1 MAIAG
6 SLTYDT
12 KIDKSGFEKGLSS
25 LQTTTNTVG
34 KQIKSIVTALG
45 IDKLIS
51 TAFNVINSSI
61 DGAISRIDTLNN
73 FPKVMSNLGIA
84 SEDSEKAVKK
94 LSDGLQGIP
103 TTLDDASLSVQRFT
117 SVNGDVDKSTEYFLA
132 LNNALL
138 AGGASADIQTTAME
152 QLSQAYAKGKPDM
165 IEWRSLQTAM
175 PAQLKQV
182 AEAFNMT
189 TDELGEA
196 LRNGKISMND
206 FMDKIVELNKNGT
219 GEFQSFEEQAKNST
233 GGIKTSIIN
242 VKTAITRGVTEITT
256 AIDKALQ
263 NIGLGGLGTVISK
276 IGSIAESVLK
286 KVASSIPK
294 VVQKIKD
301 IYNWTNKNK
310 EVLKALIKVIASVTA
325 GYLAYKATLVAI
337 TAIQTAKKILGTV
350 SAFLSLIPA
359 IKSAKDMM
367 LLLNMTFNANP
378 IGLVVGGV
386 TALTTAL
393 ITFIGTQKNVNDTA
407 ESMSNGFK
415 SFFDGIENAKSHLES
430 FNSTLFASSEEQQK
444 LQEEMDSIQN
454 GITQICKTASDE
466 RRGYTQEEITQL
478 DEYFNKLREL
488 KNRELEIQQSI
499 SSAITQ
505 QAQQEA
511 QAFEGSLEEYTVKS
525 QEWIKTAEEQRDKQ
539 IKIINDGTTQ
549 QIVLL
554 NQRYK
559 TEEERQSEAYQNS
572 YNEIIRQKEEK
583 IALANEEVAKVTEAY
598 SNGYTER
605 AKQNESWYTQLSEAN
620 EKTET
625 ENERH
630 TNRLQEI
637 EEKYGN
643 SYHVLQTHTATENEK
658 HKQKMKDIWNDMY
671 KNMSEEEDKELGSW
685 LARQVQVEMYGGKI
699 SDENQEM
706 VDTILKSYD
715 NIPNDAKEKMNS
727 TMQGMLEGMRD
738 KEPSLYAKASGIAG
752 GILNRLKKSFD
763 IHSPSKKTREIFN
776 YVMEGAELGLEDEK
790 NSLMKQIDDITD
802 TVYRKMQNAI
812 AIENASITAKATL
825 EANKSQP
832 TIIARDHTTTI
843 NNTQQ
848 FYSKESTPYEEQ
860 KQAKQQLRRLAYEL

>member
-444 LQEEMDSIQN
+444 LQEEMDSVQN

-605 AKQNESWYTQLSEAN
+605 AKQNESWYTRLSEAN

-671 KNMSEEEDKELGSW
+671 KNMSEEEAKELGSW

-738 KEPSLYAKASGIAG
+738 KEPLLYAKASGIAG
-752 GILNRLKKSFD
+752 GILDRLKKSFD

>member
-444 LQEEMDSIQN
+444 LQEEMDSVQN

-539 IKIINDGTTQ
+539 IEIIKDGMIQ
-549 QIVLL
+549 QIALL

-671 KNMSEEEDKELGSW
+671 KNMSEEEAEELGSW

-715 NIPNDAKEKMNS
+715 NMPNDTKEKINS

-738 KEPSLYAKASGIAG
+738 KEPLLYAKASGIAG

>member
-444 LQEEMDSIQN
+444 LQEEMDSVQN

-539 IKIINDGTTQ
+539 IEIINDGTIQ
-549 QIVLL
+549 QIALL

-671 KNMSEEEDKELGSW
+671 KNMSEEEAKELGSW

-715 NIPNDAKEKMNS
+715 NMPNDAKEKMNS
-727 TMQGMLEGMRD
+727 TMQGMLEGMKD

-752 GILNRLKKSFD
+752 GILDRLKKSFD